1 MFVEFLKAPQSASRK
16 SASKVTEKAVIVT
29 LGKRDEN
36 QRLLAET
43 LREMNYKVETTA
55 NKAELSSTLLESP
68 GPDLSIIDIDGYD
81 PDIWDISQQFAERS
95 IPILIVTSADADR
108 VQAEGG
114 DYGIGSVL
122 SKPLDGAELT
132 TTINLLL
139 K

>member
-1 MFVEFLKAPQSASRK
+1 M
-16 SASKVTEKAVIVT
+16 TEKALVVT

-36 QRLLAET
+36 QRLLAEA
-43 LREMNYKVETTA
+43 LREMNYEVEIIA
-55 NKAELSSTLLESP
+55 NKTELSSTLSESP
-68 GPDLSIIDIDGYD
+68 EPDLCIIDIDGYD
-81 PDIWDISQQFAERS
+81 PDIWKISKQFAERS